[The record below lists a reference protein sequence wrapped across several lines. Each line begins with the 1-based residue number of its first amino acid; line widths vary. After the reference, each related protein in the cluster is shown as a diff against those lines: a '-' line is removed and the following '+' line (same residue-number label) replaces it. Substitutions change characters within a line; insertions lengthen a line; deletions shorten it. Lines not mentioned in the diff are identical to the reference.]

1 MNPSFALIV
10 LARFLP
16 IQKLLNALKH
26 PTYSL
31 MISILQIV
39 LLVGYGPSAFDISVD
54 ILPVAKEVHVA
65 VKQNPFGVKF
75 ENVIYHN
82 MVCTA
87 SDYYLP

>member
-1 MNPSFALIV
+1 MI
-10 LARFLP
+10 LADTK
-16 IQKLLNALKH
+16 IIKSIKH

-54 ILPVAKEVHVA
+54 ILPVVKEVHVA
-65 VKQNPFGVKF
+65 VKENPFGVKF
-75 ENVIYHN
+75 ENVIYHG

-87 SDYYLP
+87 SDYYLLKKKKSNF